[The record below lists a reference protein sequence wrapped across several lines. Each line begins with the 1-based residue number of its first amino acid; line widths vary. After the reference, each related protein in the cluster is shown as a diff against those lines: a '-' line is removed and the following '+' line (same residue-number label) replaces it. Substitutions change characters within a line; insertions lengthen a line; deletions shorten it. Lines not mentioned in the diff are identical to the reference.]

1 MWQIVVDGTEQRLSY
16 VLRFFSTQFVFL
28 RGLRSAE
35 YQAERLEWMKGWKLM
50 KWMGRRGLE
59 RFLKDGGD
67 DH

>member
-1 MWQIVVDGTEQRLSY
+1 MWQIGVDGTEQRPSY
-16 VLRFFSTQFVFL
+16 VLRFSFTQFVFL

-35 YQAERLEWMKGWKLM
+35 YQAERLEWMKGWTLM
-50 KWMGRRGLE
+50 KWMRRRGLE